1 MVLRSGEGNSEA
13 SAVNTDLS
21 ESGADSTPVKP
32 SEALLPPESKSTD
45 VTETEGSR
53 KTSDRGG

>member
-1 MVLRSGEGNSEA
+1 MVLQSGEENSEA
-13 SAVNTDLS
+13 SAINTDLS
-21 ESGADSTPVKP
+21 ESGADSTPVKL

-53 KTSDRGG
+53 KTSHRDG